1 MPSVNVTINGK
12 NRVKV
17 YAQEGSDKPVVF
29 LENDQEFGLEL
40 FNPTEDVLLAK
51 IKMNGDFI
59 SDSGLIIKPGERV
72 FLNRYIDSPK
82 KFKFSTYKVE
92 DGNTAVDKA
101 IAKNGKIEV
110 LWYKEN
116 KNYHLYTPLNIT
128 WTNNK
133 SNGTDWITPTS
144 ICYNDNSCLT
154 ALDSLTVQ
162 DYNLASSNISVA
174 NSALNSY
181 VSSIAS
187 ASLNTD
193 VNGNTYYSHTSTAY
207 DGNSITTKEFSEVF
221 DANGNTLDLNNQTTY
236 KETGRVEQG
245 SKSNQKLEEDNTH
258 KFEYYVSYQSELQIL
273 PRSVKDNNVSANELE
288 DRKFYCPNCGKKLH
302 KKYKFCP
309 NCGTKI

>member
-1 MPSVNVTINGK
+1 M
-12 NRVKV
+12 
-17 YAQEGSDKPVVF
+17 VF
-29 LENDQEFGLEL
+29 LEDDQEFGLEL
-40 FNPTEDVLLAK
+40 FNPTDDILLAK

-59 SDSGLIIKPGERV
+59 SDSGLILKPGERV

-82 KFKFSTYKVE
+82 KFKFSTYTVE
-92 DGNTAVDKA
+92 EGNATVEKA
-101 IAKNGKIEV
+101 IAKNGKVEV

-116 KNYHLYTPLNIT
+116 KNYNNNFYTPFNIT
-128 WTNNK
+128 WTNKNA
-133 SNGTDWITPTS
+133 DWITPTS
-144 ICYNDNSCLT
+144 ICYNNDDTCLT
-154 ALDSLTVQ
+154 AADGLT
-162 DYNLASSNISVA
+162 LASNNISVA
-174 NSALNSY
+174 NSALTSY
-181 VSSIAS
+181 VSSVAS
-187 ASLNTD
+187 ASINTD
-193 VNGNTYYSHTSTAY
+193 TNGNTYYSHTSTAY
-207 DGNSITTKEFSEVF
+207 DGNGITTKEFSEVF

-245 SKSNQKLEEDNTH
+245 SKSDQKLEEDYNH